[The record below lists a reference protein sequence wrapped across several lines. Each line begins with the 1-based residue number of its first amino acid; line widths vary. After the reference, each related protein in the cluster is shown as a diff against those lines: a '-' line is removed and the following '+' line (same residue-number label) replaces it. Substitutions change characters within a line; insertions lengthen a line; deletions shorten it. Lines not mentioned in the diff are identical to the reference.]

1 MDIFTVLKE
10 HEKHAVKIDEL
21 TISNDYEGL
30 KLYLDQFTDITFPY
44 DEPESSCM
52 LYYLGTGY
60 GTLATHYQKDDLTS
74 KDATEYRKRSFSYLR
89 KAIELFEIHGNNLI
103 LLLRAYTNY
112 ANELDSCGRV
122 IEAIRIYRKAL
133 ALAPK
138 FSMARGNYG
147 RALQFYANKVNDSG
161 HYKELHHFA
170 YQSMAKALKNPDG
183 SLYKD
188 AIIYFDKKLKEYET
202 LQDKTILSKPI
213 IFKKYALGKSD
224 ERDYRLWCLEH
235 HLFLNPLN
243 DLIELESAFAH
254 DPLTI
259 TTYTEDSTKDE
270 ETSNETLTPPK
281 WFAMLNQL
289 KEEYIYARYLCYEGT
304 QKQNIP
310 HYADKDVKLTLSSY
324 DYVNYSIRLEQ
335 LKASYRSLFSIFDQV
350 AFMINEFWQL
360 GFSERE
366 ADAHHIFAK
375 CDKYPNEN
383 VALKA
388 LYWSYLDFYEKFG
401 ISDNAVEKDLKIL
414 RNAFEHKFVKVHE
427 YPCTN
432 KMEIA
437 ADRFYHIS
445 EENLVKCTLRLLE
458 LSREF
463 IMELVY
469 AIGIEESKKTH
480 DKSNVLKLDLADYD
494 DNWKI

>member
-1 MDIFTVLKE
+1 MDISTVLKE
-10 HEKHAVKIDEL
+10 HEKHAVQIDEL
-21 TISNDYEGL
+21 TIANDYDGL
-30 KLYLDQFTDITFPY
+30 KVYLEQFADITFPD
-44 DEPESSCM
+44 DEPESSYM

-60 GTLATHYQKDDLTS
+60 GTLATYYQKDDSTS

-89 KAIELFEIHGNNLI
+89 KAIDLFETHGNNLI

-147 RALQFYANKVNDSG
+147 RSLQFYANKVNDSG

-170 YQSMAKALKNPDG
+170 YQAMIKALENPDD
-183 SLYKD
+183 SLYKE
-188 AIIYFDKKLKEYET
+188 AQLYFHKKIKEYEAI
-202 LQDKTILSKPI
+202 QDKSILSKPI
-213 IFKKYALGKSD
+213 IFKKYALGKYD
-224 ERDYRLWCLEH
+224 ERNYRLWCLEH

-243 DLIELESAFAH
+243 DLIELEFAFAH

-259 TTYTEDSTKDE
+259 TTYTENSAIDG
-270 ETSNETLTPPK
+270 ETSVEDCNPPK

-289 KEEYIYARYLCYEGT
+289 KEEYISARYLCYEGS
-304 QKQNIP
+304 QKQCLP

-335 LKASYRSLFSIFDQV
+335 LKSSYRNLFSIFDQV

-360 GFSERE
+360 GLSERE
-366 ADAHHIFAK
+366 ADAHHVFIK

-388 LYWSYLDFYEKFG
+388 LYWSYLDFCEKFG
-401 ISDNAVEKDLKIL
+401 ISNNAAEKDLKIL

-427 YPCTN
+427 HPCTN

-445 EENLVKCTLRLLE
+445 EEDLVQYTLRLLE

-480 DKSNVLKLDLADYD
+480 DKSNVVKLDIADYE

>member
-1 MDIFTVLKE
+1 MDISTVLKE

-170 YQSMAKALKNPDG
+170 YQAMAKALKNPDG

-213 IFKKYALGKSD
+213 VFKEYGLGKSD

-259 TTYTEDSTKDE
+259 TTYTENPSIDGQMSDE
-270 ETSNETLTPPK
+270 NFNPPK

-289 KEEYIYARYLCYEGT
+289 KEEYIYARYLCYEGS
-304 QKQNIP
+304 QKTRGR
-310 HYADKDVKLTLSSY
+310 HYADKGVKLTLSSC

-335 LKASYRSLFSIFDQV
+335 LKSAFKNLFSIFDQI
-350 AFMINEFWQL
+350 AFVVNEFWQL
-360 GFSERE
+360 GYTEKQ
-366 ADAHHIFAK
+366 ADGNRVFTK
-375 CDKYPNEN
+375 CKKYPNNN
-383 VALKA
+383 VSLQALR
-388 LYWSYLDFYEKFG
+388 WSYIEFY
-401 ISDNAVEKDLKIL
+401 D
-414 RNAFEHKFVKVHE
+414 
-427 YPCTN
+427 T
-432 KMEIA
+432 
-437 ADRFYHIS
+437 
-445 EENLVKCTLRLLE
+445 
-458 LSREF
+458 
-463 IMELVY
+463 
-469 AIGIEESKKTH
+469 
-480 DKSNVLKLDLADYD
+480 
-494 DNWKI
+494 